1 MTKRTARIA
10 MTMLAAVILF
20 AAGWLAGQ
28 QKAATQ
34 KTLIHSAAW
43 TSLKDMKP
51 QDFEAFRQVVGE
63 MVGKVPGLRRAWVG
77 KLQKPFVAGEF
88 TRDYGI
94 VLEFDDVNTWNAY
107 VAKRPQAFEDAFA
120 KIRIPDSTNFNVV
133 GNNP

>member
-1 MTKRTARIA
+1 MKKRAGNLVVVLLGAA
-10 MTMLAAVILF
+10 MLF
-20 AAGWLAGQ
+20 TSGWVAGQ

-51 QDFEAFRQVVGE
+51 QDFEAFRQVVAD

-77 KLQKPFVAGEF
+77 KLQKPFTAGDI

-107 VAKRPQAFEDAFA
+107 VSKRPQAFEEAFA

>member
-1 MTKRTARIA
+1 MGKGTGRIVLVMLGGVMLFTAG
-10 MTMLAAVILF
+10 F
-20 AAGWLAGQ
+20 LAGQ

-51 QDFEAFRQVVGE
+51 QDFEAFRQVVGD
-63 MVGKVPGLRRAWVG
+63 MIGKVPGLRRAWVG
-77 KLQKPFVAGEF
+77 KLQKPFVAGEL

-94 VLEFDDVNTWNAY
+94 VLEFEDVNTWNAY

-120 KIRIPDSTNFNVV
+120 KIRIPDSTNFNVL

>member
-1 MTKRTARIA
+1 MRKS
-10 MTMLAAVILF
+10 TMAKTFYLLLGAILF
-20 AAGWLAGQ
+20 TSGWLAGQ

-51 QDFEAFRQVVGE
+51 QDFDAFRQVVAE

-77 KLQKPFVAGEF
+77 KLQKPFVAGDL

-94 VLEFDDVNTWNAY
+94 VLEFDDVSTWNAY
-107 VAKRPQAFEDAFA
+107 VSKRPQAFEDAFA
-120 KIRIPDSTNFNVV
+120 KIRIPDSTNFNVI

>member
-1 MTKRTARIA
+1 MGKRTTRIVLV
-10 MTMLAAVILF
+10 MLAGIMLF
-20 AAGWLAGQ
+20 GAGWLAGQ

-63 MVGKVPGLRRAWVG
+63 MVGKVPGLRRAWVE
-77 KLQKPFVAGEF
+77 KLQKPFVAGELM
-88 TRDYGI
+88 RDYGI

-107 VAKRPQAFEDAFA
+107 VSKRPQAFEDAFA

-133 GNNP
+133 GNSP

>member
-1 MTKRTARIA
+1 MENRTGRIVLV
-10 MTMLAAVILF
+10 MLAGAIIF

-51 QDFEAFRQVVGE
+51 QDFEAFRQVVAD
-63 MVGKVPGLRRAWVG
+63 MIGKVPGLRRAWVG
-77 KLQKPFVAGEF
+77 KLQKPFVAGDI

-94 VLEFDDVNTWNAY
+94 VLEFDDVTTWNAY
-107 VAKRPQAFEDAFA
+107 VSKRPQAFEDAFA
-120 KIRIPDSTNFNVV
+120 KIRIPDSTNFNVL
-133 GNNP
+133 GNSP

>member
-1 MTKRTARIA
+1 MENRTGRIVIVMFAGA
-10 MTMLAAVILF
+10 MLF

-51 QDFEAFRQVVGE
+51 QDFEAFRQVVAD
-63 MVGKVPGLRRAWVG
+63 MIGKVPGLRRAWVG
-77 KLQKPFVAGEF
+77 KLQKPLVAGDI

-107 VAKRPQAFEDAFA
+107 VSKRPQAFEDAFA
-120 KIRIPDSTNFNVV
+120 KIRIPDSTNFNVL
-133 GNNP
+133 GNSP